1 MPYQYHGIFSEMNRE
16 KAAYTIQTYWREK
29 RYHPRNKLCYRIEMK
44 NIDELCIEYGVG
56 TKEELEEH
64 IPNFRDTLMRY
75 RLKEFR
81 EELEKTRKFLIN
93 YTNMKRKINLKAKR
107 KKI

>member
-1 MPYQYHGIFSEMNRE
+1 
-16 KAAYTIQTYWREK
+16 
-29 RYHPRNKLCYRIEMK
+29 MK

>member
-75 RLKEFR
+75 RMKEFR
-81 EELEKTRKFLIN
+81 EDLNKTTLVLRN
-93 YTNMKRKINLKAKR
+93 YINMKKRVSLKARR
-107 KKI
+107 KK